1 MRVPC
6 VCFGLFGK
14 NRNKFTFERRENLT
28 VDIGYKVHD
37 EVSVW
42 FVAQQLDRQ
51 GEKREACMEKEQM
64 RSWKKKIPL

>member
-1 MRVPC
+1 MC
-6 VCFGLFGK
+6 HMLT
-14 NRNKFTFERRENLT
+14 KFLGPPLLT